1 MINLLKQKHETVN
14 LLKKYT
20 EEILALSPKLD
31 DEKISNMIEERQ
43 EYIDSISIIDLQI
56 NELLT
61 LDENNNLNTEEINQ
75 LNKSIKESVKEIIQ
89 MDKVI
94 RKAINTELIDVKIK
108 LNQPQTKFNSLN
120 IKA

>member
-1 MINLLKQKHETVN
+1 MINLVKQKLEKVK
-14 LLKKYT
+14 LLRKYT

-43 EYIDSISIIDLQI
+43 EYLDSISIIDLQI

-94 RKAINTELIDVKIK
+94 RKAINTELKDVKIK
-108 LNQPQTKFNSLN
+108 LNQPQTKFSSLN